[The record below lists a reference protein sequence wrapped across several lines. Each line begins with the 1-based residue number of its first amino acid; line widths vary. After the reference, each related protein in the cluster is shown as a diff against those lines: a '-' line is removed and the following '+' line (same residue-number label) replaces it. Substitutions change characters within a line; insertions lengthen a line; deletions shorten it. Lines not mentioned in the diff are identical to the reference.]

1 MHYGDKVGQYAT
13 VRIVISCAKVVVNP
27 FVEGVSL
34 MKLAH
39 KFGTHFT
46 YINRLEILH
55 GLVES
60 MEVPKIRTQVD
71 LNGTRIAD
79 QHSIFF
85 LSSGCIE
92 R

>member
-1 MHYGDKVGQYAT
+1 MGQCAT
-13 VRIVISCAKVVVNP
+13 GRPFISRAKVVVNT
-27 FVEGVSL
+27 FVEGVYL
-34 MKLAH
+34 MKLVN
-39 KFGTHFT
+39 KVGTHFS
-46 YINRLEILH
+46 YSNRLEILH
-55 GLVES
+55 GIVES